1 MGFFNKKKENKEEAI
16 NDIIRPENENIVYRD
31 GVFEVFEDTAEGKKY
46 GRILKYHGGEKL
58 VEITDEEFELWRDAS
73 ENFGK
78 YRITYERDEDFFIEK
93 ALIEIASEPK
103 APEISQKTEDAPE
116 RPAPPPLS
124 EEDKCEFSE
133 LVEFYNNAIKT
144 PDADKATSI
153 RADLAQ
159 SIATAALCERKINE
173 LIAKA
178 KQNTPAG
185 EKIKVQIPK
194 SLDTLC
200 QNAKKA
206 LFQNVSCAKSLFVI
220 YSEHTKRPHSA
231 GGNALVAL
239 TREVADSMV
248 ADFLAKGQKVYVQE
262 FSTTPDIS
270 SPPAASRIVSESA
283 TLGLRGIRFVYKFA
297 FSTLIQL
304 NTEELIKKQTFPENV
319 LLRAAMSGFFQDL
332 RNGVPADKLKNAELA
347 MYDALF
353 KASLLQPCMKKSSEN
368 GGELSVAIVKDD
380 KGSCLLEL
388 FTSVELMERSEGYI
402 RFKSEA
408 PENSGYKKWSFD
420 ELMTEVLSEKNT
432 VNGFIIDKDCIPV
445 PFTGATLEKIVKL
458 KTIWD
463 NNGNSFAKK

>member
-1 MGFFNKKKENKEEAI
+1 MGFFNKKKENKEKTITELA
-16 NDIIRPENENIVYRD
+16 RPENENVVYRD
-31 GVFEVFEDTAEGKKY
+31 GVFEVFEDTADGKKY
-46 GRILKYHGGEKL
+46 GRILKYHGGERII
-58 VEITDEEFELWRDAS
+58 EITDREFELWRDAS

-103 APEISQKTEDAPE
+103 APEISPKTVEAPE
-116 RPAPPPLS
+116 RPASPPLS
-124 EEDKCEFSE
+124 EEDKREFSE
-133 LVEFYNNAIKT
+133 LVEFYNNAIKM

-178 KQNTPAG
+178 KQNAPAG
-185 EKIKVQIPK
+185 EKVKVQIPK

-239 TREVADSMV
+239 TREVADTLAS
-248 ADFLAKGQKVYVQE
+248 DFLTKGQKVYVQE
-262 FSTTPDIS
+262 FTTTPDIS

-283 TLGLRGIRFVYKFA
+283 TLGLRGIRFIYKFA

-332 RNGVPADKLKNAELA
+332 RNGVPAEKLKNAELA

-353 KASLLQPCMKKSSEN
+353 KATLLQPCMKKDPEN
-368 GGELSVAIVKDD
+368 GELSVAIVKDD

-388 FTSVELMERSEGYI
+388 FTSAELMERSEGYI
-402 RFKSEA
+402 RFKNEA
-408 PENSGYKKWSFD
+408 PEASGYKKWSFD

-445 PFTGATLEKIVKL
+445 PFTGASLEKIVKL

-463 NNGNSFAKK
+463 SNSKSFAKK